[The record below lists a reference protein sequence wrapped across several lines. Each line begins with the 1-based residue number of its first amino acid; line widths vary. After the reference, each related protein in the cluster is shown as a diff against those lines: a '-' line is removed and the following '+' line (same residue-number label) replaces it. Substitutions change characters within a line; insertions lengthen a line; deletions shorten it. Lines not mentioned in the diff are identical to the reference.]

1 MKTKKVEI
9 TAKKAADAMLR
20 EMVIKFGVIFMS
32 DFDDVE
38 LDNPLYIAL
47 YDSDGEI
54 KPSPI
59 FPRRDI
65 AEEFVVQCRKHLPN
79 FKNKKVRIFRLKA
92 L

>member
-1 MKTKKVEI
+1 MKTKEKKFSP
-9 TAKKAADAMLR
+9 KKAADAMLR

-38 LDNPLYIAL
+38 QDNPLYVAL

-65 AEEFVVQCRKHLPN
+65 AEAFVEQARKHLPN
-79 FKNKKVRIFRLKA
+79 FKNKKVRIYKMKA
-92 L
+92 V